1 VFTERSN
8 SPLEYLAAFAVVFL
22 AGLLVQTKLD

>member
-1 VFTERSN
+1 MFIERSN

-22 AGLLVQTKLD
+22 TALLARNSAG

>member
-1 VFTERSN
+1 MFIERSN

-22 AGLLVQTKLD
+22 AGVLSVHLQR

>member
-1 VFTERSN
+1 MFIERPT

-22 AGLLVQTKLD
+22 AALLVQTKLD